1 MPNMPKVG
9 YQTVPTWSEIQQM
22 TDDQLRN
29 VADFTILNSHG
40 QIQFIGN
47 TDLTDVDLADAVNI
61 NECEAE
67 VYDEKKM
74 GSRYPKVGEK
84 LNRPALIS
92 FFDVKKPDNVTME
105 KFIDRLSK
113 IASQRD
119 VSILALA

>member
-1 MPNMPKVG
+1 
-9 YQTVPTWSEIQQM
+9 M

-29 VADFTILNSHG
+29 VTDFTIFNRHG
-40 QIQFIGN
+40 QIQFIGD

-61 NECEAE
+61 NEFEAE

-92 FFDVKKPDNVTME
+92 FYDVKKPENVTMD
-105 KFIDRLSK
+105 KFTDRLSK

-119 VSILALA
+119 VSILT